1 MTVDVNDRVLV
12 TIANGVAELVLNRP
26 DKRNALDDAL
36 FVALAR
42 ATRDLVDDR
51 SVRAVIL
58 AGNGAAFCAGLDFAS
73 FASFAS
79 ESESGERPFGEPGRR
94 GSGCRSPGTGQAIVA
109 NLRAIRVPVIAAI
122 DGAAIGG
129 GLQLSVRA
137 PDGRERL
144 AIAVPAARSSS

>member
-58 AGNGAAFCAGLDFAS
+58 AGNGAAFCAGLA

>member
-79 ESESGERPFGEPGRR
+79 ESESGERPLVNLGAEVRDAGVLGPGRPSWR
-94 GSGCRSPGTGQAIVA
+94 T
-109 NLRAIRVPVIAAI
+109 
-122 DGAAIGG
+122 
-129 GLQLSVRA
+129 
-137 PDGRERL
+137 
-144 AIAVPAARSSS
+144 